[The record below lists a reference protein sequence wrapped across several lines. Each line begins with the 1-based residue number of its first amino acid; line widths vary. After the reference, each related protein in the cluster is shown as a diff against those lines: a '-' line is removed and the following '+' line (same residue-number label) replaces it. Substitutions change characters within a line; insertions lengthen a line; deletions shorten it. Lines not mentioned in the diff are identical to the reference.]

1 MMTRQIVAVIVSL
14 LFAFGSAY
22 AQSDSVV
29 VEGRVVNSKG
39 IPLSNVTVQAK
50 HGQSPIV
57 TRVDGVFSLKVPA
70 AGDSIA
76 FSKEGLSRFCDFFRY
91 NYNGVVILDEGTSSW
106 MPYGQYVE
114 MMKGTAQQYYNAG
127 LKFMEGEA
135 GAEPD
140 YKKAFMCFTRAANME
155 YAPAIYQ
162 LGFMFDEG
170 LGVSQNHTSAAI
182 WYQKAQRNVKALC
195 RLGEMYAEGIGVERD
210 YQKAAN
216 YYHEAA
222 YEGDTITSVRRLDDL
237 LQQGLAKR
245 ELLQEHKVFDVVET
259 NASFPGGNQA
269 CYAWLSSHMR
279 YPREAQEKAIQ
290 GRVTV
295 QFVVDKDGSIAD
307 VKVLRSPDPLLSKE
321 AERLILNM
329 PKWQP
334 ASQNGK
340 TVRSRFNLTVVFKLG

>member
-1 MMTRQIVAVIVSL
+1 MMTRQTVAVIVSL
-14 LFAFGSAY
+14 LIAFGSAY

-57 TRVDGVFSLKVPA
+57 TRVDGVFSLMVPA
-70 AGDSIA
+70 AGDTVV
-76 FSKEGLSRFCDFFRY
+76 FSKEGLSDYRDFFRY
-91 NYNGVVILDEGTSSW
+91 NYQGVVILEEGKSSW

-127 LKFMEGEA
+127 MKILEGEA
-135 GAEPD
+135 GSEPD

-155 YAPAIYQ
+155 YSPAIYQ
-162 LGFMFDEG
+162 LGYMFDEG

-182 WYQKAQRNVKALC
+182 WYQKAQRNTKALT

-210 YQKAAN
+210 YQKAAE

-222 YEGDTITSVRRLDDL
+222 YEGDTITSVNRLDEL
-237 LQQGLAKR
+237 LQKGLANR
-245 ELLQEHKVFDVVET
+245 QLLQEHKVFDVVEV
-259 NASFPGGNQA
+259 NASFPGGNEA

-279 YPREAQEKAIQ
+279 YPMEAQEKGLQ

-295 QFVVDKDGSIAD
+295 QFVVDKDGSITD
-307 VKVLRSPDPLLSKE
+307 VNVLRSPDPSLSKE
-321 AERLILNM
+321 AKRLVQNM
-329 PKWQP
+329 PRWQP